1 MHRHKIHWCKCRSDY
16 RKVPKPRITFEHEN
30 TTEEFQIYNQCSN
43 TSIFSGT
50 TLRRVLPKRGLCFP
64 LENDPLRGFQ
74 VDDVVQLDHRLLL
87 EVFAAP
93 RAIKVVG

>member
-43 TSIFSGT
+43 TTIFSET